1 MPPNPVQHARR
12 MKDSAKGFLV
22 FIAIFMSVYGLAHL
36 YIWLRLVKPLEL
48 RGAPLLLAGIAFL
61 LLYLSFPAIHFA
73 FRHQNGFLITA
84 VNWISSVWMGMAVY
98 FFLVTLASDLL
109 RLVLFRSLMDG
120 RAVTGAITGIVI
132 LLTIY
137 GLIAARHVGVT
148 ELRVPI
154 ANLPAELEGM
164 RLAQISDV
172 HMGLIVRGAR
182 LEEIVTKVNDLHPD
196 LVVITGDLVDA
207 EALHMEEMI
216 HPLRR
221 LKGKYGV
228 YAVTGNHEFFAGI
241 DQVETF
247 LEQAHVTL
255 LRNRWVN
262 INHGLQLLGL
272 DDPVGLH
279 ITGQRPPPLT
289 DIMRGLDSGKPTIL
303 LLHTP
308 VTTLDKLNS
317 LGIALQLSGHT
328 HRGQLWPFQYI
339 VKMIY
344 RTPYGLFTD
353 GNATIYVS
361 RGTGTWGPPMRVG
374 APPEITLITLTR
386 K

>member
-1 MPPNPVQHARR
+1 
-12 MKDSAKGFLV
+12 MKDSTKGFLV
-22 FIAIFMSVYGLAHL
+22 FIVIFMSVYGLAHL
-36 YIWLRLVKPLEL
+36 YIWLRLIKPLEL
-48 RGAPLLLAGIAFL
+48 HGAPLLLAGIAFL

-84 VNWISSVWMGMAVY
+84 LNWISSVWMGMAVY
-98 FFLVTLASDLL
+98 FFLVTLATDLL
-109 RLVLFRSLMDG
+109 RLVVLRSLLDG
-120 RAVTGAITGIVI
+120 PAVTGAITGIVI

-164 RLAQISDV
+164 RLVQISDV

-182 LEEIVTKVNDLHPD
+182 LEQIVTKVNDLRPD

-221 LKGKYGV
+221 LNGKYGV

-241 DQVETF
+241 EQVEAF

-272 DDPVGLH
+272 DDPIAPH
-279 ITGQRPPPLT
+279 ITGQRPPPLAE
-289 DIMRGLDSGKPTIL
+289 IMRGLDPGKPTIL

-308 VTTLDKLNS
+308 VTTLDKLKS
-317 LGIALQLSGHT
+317 LGISLQLSGHT